1 MNKKIFLYFFLFIF
15 IFNSKIS
22 FGNTVFIDIDFV
34 IKNSN
39 IGKITLKKLETLN
52 NQNIEKLKNKQ
63 SELKNLEN
71 ELNNKKNIISSDEFN
86 KELKEL
92 EAKFKNFNSEK
103 EKMVNNFK
111 SEQNKEI
118 SSVLKKINSVIQNYM
133 NNNSIEL
140 VLDKKNIFVGKVS
153 SDITEKIL
161 IEVNN
166 KFRQNE

>member
-92 EAKFKNFNSEK
+92 EAKFKNFNTEK

-111 SEQNKEI
+111 SEKNKEI

>member
-1 MNKKIFLYFFLFIF
+1 MNKKIFLFFFLFIF

-86 KELKEL
+86 KELKGL

>member
-92 EAKFKNFNSEK
+92 EAKFKNFNTEK

>member
-166 KFRQNE
+166 KFR